1 MNKKYELTDECINIY
16 GRKLYRIK
24 ALVDFSY
31 VKSGDLGG
39 YVESYDNLSQEGTC
53 WIYGS
58 ARVFGS
64 AIVYGNAI
72 VGGNARVGGNAI
84 VDGNSIVSGNAIVG
98 GNAIVDGNAKVFGSA
113 EVSSNIDFAV
123 VSGFGTAQRST
134 TFFRLANGNIG
145 VKCGCFYGTIDEFI
159 IQVKKT
165 RTGKI
170 ADEYLAIADLM
181 KYHFNKEEYPEE

>member
-72 VGGNARVGGNAI
+72 VGGNAR
-84 VDGNSIVSGNAIVG
+84 VG